1 MSFANIPRPE
11 KRGLKVVDTAKPL
24 SDVDKTLLEEL
35 FSIFNR
41 SLISFYTNHDFNG
54 TFGAEHWNQLSRFCD
69 TWDDVT
75 HEFVD
80 KELELNKKQLYDASL
95 RLASVISKYTSPI
108 SLNSYSV
115 YPTQRVYSDKERERF
130 KKEAAEINIEC
141 PPFVAECES
150 FIRYARKRLSET

>member
-1 MSFANIPRPE
+1 MSFVNIPRPE
-11 KRGLKVVDTAKPL
+11 KRALKAVDIIKPL
-24 SDVDKTLLEEL
+24 SEIDTALLNEL

-41 SLISFYTNHDFNG
+41 SFISFYTNHDFNG

-80 KELELNKKQLYDASL
+80 KDLELNKKQLYDASL
-95 RLASVISKYTSPI
+95 RLASVISQYTSPI

-130 KKEAAEINIEC
+130 REEAAEINNGC
-141 PPFVAECES
+141 PAFVAECES